1 MIRFASFLVLLL
13 SMPTAARADDDI
25 PGVVLAVNGVQVTG
39 LADAARGAGGADWR
53 VEVLEAAP
61 MEGRPAPLALLTATE
76 RLYDEGDFPR
86 CLTRLTDP
94 SLDVARLLADDH
106 PREAARLLI
115 VSAACIAGAGDT
127 DRARSLFRRAFLR
140 ELDIEAGLADL
151 RPDIVELAESAR
163 EEVQA
168 LRRVRLS
175 VDAPNANLSVD
186 GRPVRCDR
194 APCVVR
200 LYPGSHVLVLT
211 RLGRARRVEQ
221 LELEGDLSIRPRLDL
236 ATPEVARSQLAAA
249 LSDSENVESN
259 DFARAVADAYGA
271 RVVVVVQE
279 REERTRASIYDRGR
293 GSTLARQGVD
303 TDPEAAPLVVRN
315 VINEWRGEVETGTEW
330 WVWTIVAASVA
341 VAGVAAF
348 LLVLPEVT
356 SYSYVFT
363 FE

>member
-1 MIRFASFLVLLL
+1 MRCVLALLFLAGLPV
-13 SMPTAARADDDI
+13 AAHADDDV
-25 PGVVLAVNGVQVTG
+25 PGVVLAVDGVEVAG

-53 VEVLEAAP
+53 VETLEAAP
-61 MEGRPAPLALLTATE
+61 LAVRPAPLSLLSDTE

-94 SLDVARLLADDH
+94 SLDVARLLADGH
-106 PREAARLLI
+106 AEEAARLLI

-163 EEVQA
+163 EEVLA
-168 LRRVRLS
+168 LGRVRLS
-175 VDAPNANLSVD
+175 IDAPRASLAVD
-186 GRPVRCDR
+186 GRPIRCDR

-200 LYPGSHVLVLT
+200 LFPGSHVLVLN

-221 LELEGDLSIRPRLDL
+221 IELDEDLSIRPRLDL
-236 ATPEVARSQLAAA
+236 ATPELARAQLAAA
-249 LSDSENVESN
+249 LSDAESVGRN

-271 RVVVVVQE
+271 RVVVVVSE
-279 REERTRASIYDRGR
+279 REARTQASIYDRGR
-293 GSTLARQGVD
+293 GQTLARQGVD
-303 TDPEAAPLVVRN
+303 TDPDAGPLVVRN
-315 VINEWRGEVETGTEW
+315 VINEWRGEVESGGPEW
-330 WVWTIVAASVA
+330 WVWAIVATSVV

-348 LLVLPEVT
+348 FLIQPEVT
-356 SYSYVFT
+356 TYNYVFT